1 MSSCLAS
8 NAFWRLKIAH
18 LYNTTTV
25 LDINVERMA
34 TDNLMFKQN
43 NCEKNISKNFIPTLA
58 TGLEAPS
65 DEETFHFLNER
76 RTPSDVEA
84 DHGSQQREQEVS
96 HHIEESY
103 RDTHHMTSVTMR
115 VNPRIPA
122 PNSNAATSNESN
134 QEQDIVRD
142 TPSARMKPRKSHTIS
157 DFSRVGHD
165 YLESRENNRE
175 AYVDITGRVR
185 PIQTRRSTF
194 ASNSPLAR
202 KFMLCIGIYI
212 LFLCV

>member
-1 MSSCLAS
+1 M
-8 NAFWRLKIAH
+8 
-18 LYNTTTV
+18 T
-25 LDINVERMA
+25 
-34 TDNLMFKQN
+34 TDNLMFKQ

-96 HHIEESY
+96 HRIEESY

-115 VNPRIPA
+115 VNPRVPA
-122 PNSNAATSNESN
+122 PNSNVATSKESD

-157 DFSRVGHD
+157 DFSRVRHD
-165 YLESRENNRE
+165 YLESFDNNRE
-175 AYVDITGRVR
+175 AYVDITERVR
-185 PIQTRRSTF
+185 PIQTRRNTF
-194 ASNSPLAR
+194 ASNQSLAR
-202 KFMLCIGIYI
+202 KFVLCIGIYI